1 MQNSP
6 HPAAGPTMT
15 SSARNAR
22 RTAGMQ
28 ARPPLQAAPT
38 RPVAAAG
45 GTVVRIPLGAS
56 EWALVVAPPG
66 PRALRLAPACL
77 TGPHIRPLPGQFALV
92 RVPGSAALPDRGLAV
107 LHYRRGR
114 TLAFCPSS
122 QITDLAA
129 CVLPAL
135 ASQAIDSALAGQAYG
150 EGADLEP
157 HIAVAPV
164 GHDLLP
170 ADLHPAVS
178 VADGQDVTIF
188 ACSDLITPALAEVLS
203 ILWTA
208 HIRCLLH
215 PGRPITQARADPRS
229 PLRGDRASTRSWTA
243 VLAH

>member
-1 MQNSP
+1 
-6 HPAAGPTMT
+6 
-15 SSARNAR
+15 
-22 RTAGMQ
+22 MQ
-28 ARPPLQAAPT
+28 ARPPLQAVPT

-45 GTVVRIPLGAS
+45 DTVVRLPLGAS

-66 PRALRLAPACL
+66 PSALRPAPACL

-92 RVPGSAALPDRGLAV
+92 RVPGSAALPGRGRAV

-114 TLAFCPSS
+114 TLAFCPSN

-135 ASQAIDSALAGQAYG
+135 AGQAIDSALAGQGYG
-150 EGADLEP
+150 EGADQEP
-157 HIAVAPV
+157 RIAVAPV

-188 ACSDLITPALAEVLS
+188 ACSDLITAALAEVLS

-215 PGRPITQARADPRS
+215 PGRPITQARDALADPRS
-229 PLRGDRASTRSWTA
+229 APRGDRASTGSWTA